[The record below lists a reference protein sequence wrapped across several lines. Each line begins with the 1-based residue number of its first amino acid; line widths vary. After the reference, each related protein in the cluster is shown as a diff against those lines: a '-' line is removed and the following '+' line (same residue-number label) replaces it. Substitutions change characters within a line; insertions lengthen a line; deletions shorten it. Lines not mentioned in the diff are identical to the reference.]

1 MIINEM
7 NQQLARKRMNDV
19 GGNWSIGPIND
30 KSRSTYRKSNNSIT
44 GRTITHRDS
53 LMSAD
58 NSYVHTHRP
67 KY

>member
-1 MIINEM
+1 
-7 NQQLARKRMNDV
+7 MNDV
-19 GGNWSIGPIND
+19 GGNWHLGPINE